1 MTSSVVR
8 IYVREHLAGV
18 LGIPPDE
25 VDLDCGLDRYGLDSV
40 EAVLM
45 AGAIEDDLGL
55 RIDPAAFLQ
64 CSTIESMV
72 VVLERLAAAS
82 PAPADTAG
90 AVDRDRAP

>member
-1 MTSSVVR
+1 LSESAVR
-8 IYVREHLAGV
+8 TYVREHLAGV
-18 LGIPPDE
+18 LGIAPEE
-25 VDLDCGLDRYGLDSV
+25 VQLDCGLDRYGLDSV

-72 VVLERLAAAS
+72 VVLEGIAAPSPGAAS
-82 PAPADTAG
+82 N
-90 AVDRDRAP
+90 DRASTP